1 MFISEKV
8 IRMQKGIGLKVVVS
22 LFVFSLAGLV
32 SAGSFDDA
40 FKNAKTTGQIRFG
53 YISSA
58 PDVAGSKTTYAAALG
73 GALKFETAKWN
84 NIQFA
89 VAPYFVEKL
98 DALSGD
104 IENSELNTDFFNAK
118 GKSFSYLG
126 EAYINYDFGIVG
138 LRFGRQKLDNPFIN
152 TDDIRM
158 FSNTFNAVWLNVN
171 LSKSLTLE
179 TGIVSSW
186 AGFDS
191 TQDIFSRASNEGVT
205 ALGVNYK
212 QSDTFSTQAWYY
224 NFDKE
229 YTLLYAD
236 ATYTTGDLEVGAQV
250 ANFTEAKSTSTK
262 NADGSV
268 IGVSVSYATG
278 PFTLGAVMNS
288 GANTAGKSA
297 DLGLG
302 GGGFYAAMDETTIS
316 GMNDVQARVFSFEY
330 AASDKFTAGIALG
343 HFEDKTKATNIDETD
358 IVLGYSVKDNLNIE
372 FIHTMVDNK
381 GDQADA
387 GTNFSRQTVRVT
399 YTF

>member
-1 MFISEKV
+1 MNKLVIISLL
-8 IRMQKGIGLKVVVS
+8 I
-22 LFVFSLAGLV
+22 AGL
-32 SAGSFDDA
+32 SATSQATSFDDA

-58 PDVAGSKTTYAAALG
+58 PDAAGSTTTYAAALG
-73 GALKFETAKWN
+73 GVLKFETAKWN
-84 NIQFA
+84 KIQFA

-104 IENSELNTDFFNAK
+104 DTELNSDFFNSK
-118 GKSFSYLG
+118 GKAFAYIG
-126 EAYINYDFGIVG
+126 EAYINYDFGNGG
-138 LRFGRQKLDNPFIN
+138 LRLGRQKLDNPFIN

-179 TGIVSSW
+179 TGIVGSW

-229 YTLLYAD
+229 YSLLYAD
-236 ATYTTGDLEVGAQV
+236 VTYTTGGLEIGAQM
-250 ANFTEAKSTSTK
+250 ANYSEAKSTSTK

-330 AASDKFTAGIALG
+330 AASNKFTAGVALG
-343 HFEDKTKATNIDETD
+343 HFEDKTKASNIDETD

-372 FIHTMVDNK
+372 FVHAMVDNK

-387 GTNFSRQTVRVT
+387 ETNFSRQTLRAT

>member
-1 MFISEKV
+1 MKKLV
-8 IRMQKGIGLKVVVS
+8 LTS
-22 LFVFSLAGLV
+22 LLIAALSSSTQATDI
-32 SAGSFDDA
+32 DDA
-40 FKNAKTTGQIRFG
+40 FKNASTSGQFRFG

-58 PDVAGSKTTYAAALG
+58 PDVAGSKITYAAALG
-73 GALKFETAKWN
+73 GVLKFETAKWN

-89 VAPYFVEKL
+89 VASYFVEKL

-104 IENSELNTDFFNAK
+104 NAELNSDFFNSK
-118 GKSFSYLG
+118 GKAFAYMG
-126 EAYINYDFGIVG
+126 EAYINYDFGKGG
-138 LRFGRQKLDNPFIN
+138 LRLGRQKLDNPFIN

-179 TGIVSSW
+179 TGLVGSW

-212 QSDTFSTQAWYY
+212 QSDAFSTQAWYY

-236 ATYTTGDLEVGAQV
+236 TTYTTGDLEVGAQV
-250 ANFTEAKSTSTK
+250 ANFTEAKSASTK

-268 IGVSVSYATG
+268 IGVSVSYTTG

-288 GANTAGKSA
+288 GANAAGKSA
-297 DLGLG
+297 DPGLG

-330 AASDKFTAGIALG
+330 AASDKLTAAVALG

-358 IVLGYSVKDNLNIE
+358 IILGYSVKDNLGIE
-372 FIHTMVDNK
+372 LVHAMLDNK
-381 GDQADA
+381 GNKTDVD
-387 GTNFSRQTVRVT
+387 TNFSRQTLRVT